1 MALNHYQSGAIMT
14 ASQFDARKY
23 YYMSRRGMRHPEIDQ
38 GKHSQ
43 LCLEDEGPEL
53 LSRVCR
59 IPFHAEKVY
68 AEQAKD
74 FRGVLSDINLNWGP
88 SFDDMI
94 QQF

>member
-23 YYMSRRGMRHPEIDQ
+23 YYMSHRGMRHPEIDQ

-59 IPFHAEKVY
+59 IPFHAEN
-68 AEQAKD
+68 D
-74 FRGVLSDINLNWGP
+74 VLHWHLCLSLR
-88 SFDDMI
+88 
-94 QQF
+94 